1 MSKVP
6 LPVRW
11 LGAIVIHAITLF
23 ALIKIGEM
31 FIGELTVRQFSSNY
45 DFGGTFSQWKD
56 AFALATT
63 NYFFIACGI
72 SVVLFIIWHI
82 LYAIP
87 AININ
92 ASRYVKGLLPM
103 ILILFLVAELVFMLI
118 FVNQQNLPSSLISFF
133 ITAFIFVVP
142 FIVSL
147 LIASPYVIQSPSKWF
162 RG

>member
-6 LPVRW
+6 LPIRW
-11 LGAIVIHAITLF
+11 LGAVIIHAITLF
-23 ALIKIGEM
+23 VLIR
-31 FIGELTVRQFSSNY
+31 IGELFINDLTVKQFSSNY
-45 DFGGTFSQWKD
+45 DFGGTFSKWKD

-63 NYFFIACGI
+63 NYFFIACAV
-72 SVVLFIIWHI
+72 SVALFIIWHI
-82 LYAIP
+82 IYAIP

-92 ASRYVKGLLPM
+92 ASRYVKRLFPVFV
-103 ILILFLVAELVFMLI
+103 ILFLAAELVLMIVF
-118 FVNQQNLPSSLISFF
+118 FNKENLPSSILSFF
-133 ITAFIFVVP
+133 FWAFAFAIP